1 MSSWPSESEVFAIFE
16 DVDIGVSLFC
26 FWHQYTI
33 LLITM
38 LSIFLKII
46 VFFSCFLLLDC
57 VRVLFIFFY
66 SSQVSSAYLMSGGS
80 LFPLK
85 KEQNKNKTTFTQG
98 AKDHPLIK

>member
-1 MSSWPSESEVFAIFE
+1 MSSWPSESEVFAIFR

-46 VFFSCFLLLDC
+46 VFFSCFPLLHC
-57 VRVLFIFFY
+57 VRVLFIFS

-85 KEQNKNKTTFTQG
+85 KEQNKK
-98 AKDHPLIK
+98 